1 MSIPARKVLFF
12 VGAALCAL
20 PVISPPLALLIGFGH
35 RNLFGE
41 SGFKDTSV
49 ITKRLLQVA
58 VIGLGFCIDVEQ
70 AAASGTNSLLLIM
83 CSVIMVLGLGLL
95 LARWIGLE
103 RNLSF
108 LISSGTAICGGS
120 AIASVAPVMNVP
132 VKDISVAL
140 SVVFILNA
148 AAIFIFP
155 GLGAALDMTQSQF
168 GLWCAVAIHDTSSVV
183 GAASV
188 YGQQA
193 LELATTAKL
202 ARVLWII
209 PVMLILSLLNK
220 RGKHMKFPWFVLFF
234 VLAVVINYWLSIPD
248 WLGTAIFQL
257 SKTLM
262 TIVLFLIGTTL
273 GLTKLRTIGYKPLL
287 FGTVL
292 WVLVASS
299 SAFLIISFF

>member
-1 MSIPARKVLFF
+1 MTFFRKRLLFF
-12 VGAALCAL
+12 GLIAVCAF
-20 PVISPPLALLIGFGH
+20 PIVSGPLALLLGFGY
-35 RNLFGE
+35 RNLIGDINLG
-41 SGFKDTSV
+41 SQAK
-49 ITKRLLQVA
+49 ITKWLLQLA
-58 VIGLGFCIDVEQ
+58 VIGLGFCINIEQ
-70 AAASGTNSLLLIM
+70 AGAAGTNSLILIM
-83 CSVIMVLGLGLL
+83 CSVITVLALGLL

-120 AIASVAPVMNVP
+120 AIASVAPVMNAP
-132 VKDISVAL
+132 VKDISIAL

-155 GLGAALDMTQSQF
+155 SIGYALDMTQTQF

-209 PVMLILSLLNK
+209 PVMLILSFLNK
-220 RGKHMKFPWFVLFF
+220 SAKRLKFPWFILLF
-234 VLAVVINYWLSIPD
+234 VLAIVINYSWPLPEWVSLRVFSISK
-248 WLGTAIFQL
+248 AI
-257 SKTLM
+257 M
-262 TIVLFLIGTTL
+262 AIVLFLMGSTL
-273 GLTKLRTIGYKPLL
+273 ALKKLKTIGYKPLL
-287 FGTVL
+287 FGMVL
-292 WVLVASS
+292 WALVATT
-299 SAFLIISFF
+299 SAYLIVRLF